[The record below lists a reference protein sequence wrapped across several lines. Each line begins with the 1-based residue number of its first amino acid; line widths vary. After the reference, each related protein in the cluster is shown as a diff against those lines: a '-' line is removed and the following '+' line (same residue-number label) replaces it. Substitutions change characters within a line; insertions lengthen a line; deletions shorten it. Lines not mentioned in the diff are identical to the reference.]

1 MLRLRATLSTYFL
14 NDPRNIEDMF
24 LEMIKGLDTQIF
36 EVFDT
41 VANHISKENVSK
53 NLKQYLLFQTL
64 IPMEAYQYL
73 TTYQLV

>member
-1 MLRLRATLSTYFL
+1 MNSF
-14 NDPRNIEDMF
+14 DPNSHSASNCNIEDMF

-41 VANHISKENVSK
+41 VANHISKENVPK

-64 IPMEAYQYL
+64 IPMAAYQYL
-73 TTYQLV
+73 TTYQLA